1 MNVPQVVVSLIAAV
15 ATFAGAQA
23 TWAGEGDL
31 SISMPFPKSQVNQ
44 RATTLYCDATVGT
57 ELWASAEGSPIVRS
71 KGQQPGLRAI
81 ARHGSDRLVVEIDGQ
96 SLYMFTRSDF
106 EAGKASRDV
115 PMPIVEN
122 SARHVT
128 ATVVGPLASGVTT
141 FTIDRQAGLATW
153 TTIYSHYPISDS
165 PRVESMFM
173 TCGARRD

>member
-1 MNVPQVVVSLIAAV
+1 MNVPQAVVSLIAA
-15 ATFAGAQA
+15 AAFAGAQV

-31 SISMPFPKSQVNQ
+31 SISAPFPKSQVDQ
-44 RATTLYCDATVGT
+44 CATTSYCDATVGT

-71 KGQQPGLRAI
+71 KGEAPGLRAI
-81 ARHGSDRLVVEIDGQ
+81 ARHDSDRLVVQIDGK
-96 SLYMFTRSDF
+96 SLYMSARSDF

-122 SARHVT
+122 SARHVI
-128 ATVVGPLASGVTT
+128 ATVVGPIASGVTT

-153 TTIYSHYPISDS
+153 TTIYSHYPISDT
-165 PRVESMFM
+165 PRVDSMFM